1 VSARDVTLARIVGGA
16 LDTAAAEMSAG
27 VTRTARSP
35 IFNEAHDFVTGIFE
49 YKNEQP
55 RLIAQAP
62 GCTLHLYAICDAV
75 RSALAAFKF
84 DLHPGDVILAS
95 DPYDG
100 GTHIPDQVL
109 IMPVFVNRKPV
120 FFPAVRAHF
129 ADVGGPVAG
138 GYNPRARDIWQDGV
152 IVSPIKLY
160 ERGELRRDV
169 YDMIVANNRTP
180 QWIAGDLQAMHGAC
194 VTAAKRIQSLLRT
207 YGDSV
212 VLTAINQN
220 IEYTERRV
228 RAEISRWP
236 DGSYYAETYIDHDY
250 QGAHDI
256 KVACT
261 LTVEGSEIHFD
272 FGGTS
277 PQVDGFVNSPIANTL
292 SFVFVAVASCFD
304 EDIPINE
311 GYINPVRVTAP
322 AGSVVNPSRPKP
334 VGNCTCICGAEIA
347 EVAILA
353 LSQCAPERVGVNCH
367 KLPLAYTNG
376 RGRDGNVWVNLNFF
390 GYTGGAGA
398 GFGTDGWGLYPPVM
412 TGVILPSIEMTE
424 MQYPVKIIKHEYVA
438 DCTGPGRWRGVPGL
452 ETIME
457 YSDVSYTNVMLAG
470 VHHPAQGLCGA
481 PQGAANAVTLIPTP
495 MQRLVITEVGYQ
507 VEMPPGG
514 RIHFV
519 RGGGGGW
526 GDPYTR
532 PPEDVLNDV
541 QNGYVTIAGAAA
553 EYGVVIDPHLERIDL
568 SATELIRANHRSRAA
583 ADTIAAHRPAATA
596 PKLDT

>member
-1 VSARDVTLARIVGGA
+1 MNSRELMMARIVGGA
-16 LDTAAAEMSAG
+16 LDTAAAEMSAA

-35 IFNEAHDFVTGIFE
+35 IFNEAHDFVTGIFDYRE
-49 YKNEQP
+49 GNP

-62 GCTLHLYAICDAV
+62 GCTLHLYAICEAV
-75 RSALAAFKF
+75 RAALAAFQL

-109 IMPVFVNRKPV
+109 IVPLFVNRKPV

-138 GYNPRARDIWQDGV
+138 GYNSHARDIWQDGV

-160 ERGELRRDV
+160 EKGELRRDV

-180 QWIAGDLQAMHGAC
+180 HWITGDLQAMRGAC
-194 VTAAKRIQSLLRT
+194 LTAAKRIQALIDRH
-207 YGDSV
+207 GDDA
-212 VLTAINQN
+212 VLTAIDHN

-228 RAEISRWP
+228 RAEISRWAP
-236 DGSYYAETYIDHDY
+236 GRYYAETFIDHDY

-256 KVACT
+256 KIACT
-261 LTVEGSEIHFD
+261 ATVSGSDLHFD
-272 FGGTS
+272 FAGTS
-277 PQVDGFVNSPIANTL
+277 PEVAGFVNSPIANTL
-292 SFVFVAVASCFD
+292 SFVFVAITSCFD

-311 GYINPVRVTAP
+311 GYIRPVRVSAP
-322 AGSVVNPSRPKP
+322 VGSVVNPSRPKP
-334 VGNCTCICGAEIA
+334 VGNCTCISGAEIA

-367 KLPLAYTNG
+367 KLPLAYSNG
-376 RGRDGNVWVNLNFF
+376 RYPNGDVWVNLNFF

-398 GFGTDGWGLYPPVM
+398 GFGTDGWGLYPPLM

-424 MQYPVKIIKHEYVA
+424 LQYPVKILKHEYLA
-438 DCTGPGRWRGVPGL
+438 DCTGPGRWRGAPGL
-452 ETIME
+452 ETVLE
-457 YSDVSYTNVMLAG
+457 YTVTSYTNVMVAG
-470 VHHPAQGLCGA
+470 VRHPSRGLCGA
-481 PQGAANAVTLIPTP
+481 PDGAPNSVTLVPTP
-495 MQRLVITEVGYQ
+495 AQRQEIQEAGYR

-514 RIHFV
+514 RIEFR

-526 GDPYTR
+526 GDPLTR
-532 PPEDVLNDV
+532 PPEEVLQDVR
-541 QNGYVTIAGAAA
+541 NGYVSISGARGD
-553 EYGVVIDPHLERIDL
+553 YGVLIDDASLAIDL
-568 SATELIRANHRSRAA
+568 PGTLRERAGHGNRRGY
-583 ADTIAAHRPAATA
+583 
-596 PKLDT
+596 